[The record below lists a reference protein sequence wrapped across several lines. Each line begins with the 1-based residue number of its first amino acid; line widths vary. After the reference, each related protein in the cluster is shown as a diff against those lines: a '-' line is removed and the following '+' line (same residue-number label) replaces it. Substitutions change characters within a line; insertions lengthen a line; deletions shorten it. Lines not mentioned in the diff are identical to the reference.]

1 MAMKMQTLILIALLD
16 RPADIFADESQAEFW
31 HLSESLFQ
39 EANPVLSDSE
49 LESINAMISA
59 VQNARGGRAK
69 QHVIESGQHSAGYA
83 ALLKWHA
90 AYKFNSS
97 IYLRVQKALEDEE
110 LSPHALIWSRR
121 HKLDDFPPR
130 SDADG
135 AIDAVAC
142 AVFGENCLASERV
155 VGEFKEAVAALI
167 HHEWERQRKRYV
179 RAVKTLIN
187 KKLMAQSAFADIE
200 KKEEPTVSEIRAA
213 IRALRA
219 YKDAIY
225 WFPKEEDAEGGI
237 HEMMGG
243 LEAVLQTAIKTAR
256 KLPLNTPLVSEEAG
270 TDPGTSGYQL
280 IDISFPNLIPRAELR
295 GKGRMAHVK
304 HIAAAAAGDIE
315 EIWATYVQLF
325 GLKPASDVLLQ
336 SVLNSEAGAHEAW
349 QDLADLGVAKFA
361 QHSEEALSSLL
372 NFQNGCPTLFAKL
385 QSTSGL
391 CAWNTDDANQF
402 VPGNPD
408 MKPLRLLWHQL
419 VGVASIIDKVFSAEP
434 VEAGLPG
441 ILIADAVG
449 VGKTA
454 LTMGVIAFIIDAFYA
469 QEAAAGR
476 KVGGKLFHPSTLDAD
491 VRVAPIIEKN
501 RCFAGRA
508 TIDDLPHV
516 IAVGNSLVRQWTTEL
531 QTFFAPGRVEIYIFP
546 TAESKFAQFWE
557 GDWKTSKTPFINRII
572 LVPHSVSWNTVS
584 LRSLIHLPQVMTSF
598 GRAFDLRRH
607 RGGKNAN
614 KATDEQRHIKLPVL
628 YKKLISADRKFSI
641 AIIDEAHEFRNASAN
656 WYAALE
662 LMKSARLP
670 LLLTAT
676 PLFTSPQVSRQ
687 LYLLLLH
694 PQITIVVQDLC
705 NLGRLLRIPQ
715 FCGRGGDERENEFV
729 KKIRSARRGISRQ
742 DKVVSAEKAVA
753 TMVGGGDRPIQVVPD
768 SIQRVRAAYREWI
781 GSIRVCYGDNVIR
794 RTVESK
800 RYDGR
805 MINDSLPPYKMVV
818 GRLVLTEGELIVI
831 RKVLDG
837 FSSGDTLGTI
847 EDGEGLNT
855 VSTPILHRAASE
867 ILVQKFYLEGRTK
880 AAFPFHESPVYPVV
894 STRAEYSAVRSTKAD
909 MLVALVCHHLS
920 TDSLAPASFD
930 HHPDLPCVIDASEQP
945 ILNQPWVPSPGVG
958 EPPRPLWTPIEPD
971 GGVQMPQLKAG
982 SRKILIYHEFAMM
995 APLILSIFKVY
1006 GINAAAVNGTQ
1017 NVEER
1022 DQIVVAFQKDAKCR
1036 VLLFSNVGAVG
1047 LNLTA
1052 ATVIILFDQC
1062 WSRMLVNQII
1072 GRAWRLG
1079 QTEEIVVYNMVCDQ
1093 TVDCLMTDY
1102 AQGKGSM
1109 LEQFLATQHGKG
1121 WFKDDFKGWHPS
1133 TWMRTGIKKLLASGK
1148 PPIEELPLDGP
1159 AADSSGD
1166 PETELMMPRRKGTGK
1181 GKSSTKTGKGRGSVV
1196 ETRSRNSQ
1204 GDLAS
1209 CEPAEPTTGAQNP
1222 LPAQVWIVIS
1232 LHYKTAQ
1239 TAEESDHRRESAIQ
1253 GLLES
1258 TIAKT
1263 TDTNAEIA
1271 EPPNHR
1277 GKSDAPRSPKFAVG
1291 ESGLGLSPPKLADH

>member
-1 MAMKMQTLILIALLD
+1 MRPTQCQPQRRHNYIPHCIPFYFDKMAMKMQTLILIALLD

-121 HKLDDFPPR
+121 HKLEDFPPR

-200 KKEEPTVSEIRAA
+200 KKEEPTISEIRAA

-491 VRVAPIIEKN
+491 VRVAPII
-501 RCFAGRA
+501 GRA

-572 LVPHSVSWNTVS
+572 LVPHSV
-584 LRSLIHLPQVMTSF
+584 MTSF

-607 RGGKNAN
+607 RG
-614 KATDEQRHIKLPVL
+614 VL

-676 PLFTSPQVSRQ
+676 PLFTSP
-687 LYLLLLH
+687 
-694 PQITIVVQDLC
+694 QDLC

-781 GSIRVCYGDNVIR
+781 GSIRVCYGNNVIR

-930 HHPDLPCVIDASEQP
+930 HHPDLPCVVDASEQP

-958 EPPRPLWTPIEPD
+958 EPPRPLWTPVEPD

-1196 ETRSRNSQ
+1196 ETRSHNSQ

-1209 CEPAEPTTGAQNP
+1209 CEPAEPTTAR
-1222 LPAQVWIVIS
+1222 
-1232 LHYKTAQ
+1232 

-1263 TDTNAEIA
+1263 TDTNAETA